1 MIGRRFFL
9 VLTATVLAALPIKAQ
24 QRRPAPPAAD
34 QMTFRLVSGSVN
46 GTAQR
51 WVAAQGVL
59 KPDTATTFETFLK
72 ANALNG
78 ETIRFDSTGGSIV
91 GALRLGHALRK
102 AGLAVSIG
110 RTILEDKPP
119 PASPPLARL
128 DEKAGVCY
136 SSCAY
141 AFLGGARRSVPG
153 GAAFGVHMFWP
164 GDQLD
169 RFRTRKYDYAEIE
182 RVHRLSAQIAV
193 YLNRM
198 GIDPMLMDLAART
211 PPRSA
216 IRVLKPAELKA
227 FNIVTDDQ
235 KTP

>member
-9 VLTATVLAALPIKAQ
+9 VLTCTVTCTLPALAQ
-24 QRRPAPPAAD
+24 QRRIAPPAAD
-34 QMTFRLVSGSVN
+34 KMTFTLVSGVIN
-46 GTAQR
+46 GAPQR
-51 WVAAQGVL
+51 WVAAQGAI
-59 KPDTATTFETFLK
+59 KPDTGSDFDAFLK
-72 ANALNG
+72 AHPLSG
-78 ETIRFDSTGGSIV
+78 EIIRFDSAGGSIV

-102 AGLAVSIG
+102 AGLGVSIG
-110 RTILEDKPP
+110 KTITD
-119 PASPPLARL
+119 PAAPLAAPAPARL

-153 GAAFGVHMFWP
+153 SAALGVHMFWP

-182 RVHRLSAQIAV
+182 RVHRLSAQLAI

-198 GIDPMLMDLAART
+198 GIDPLLLDLAART

-227 FNIVTDDQ
+227 LNIVTSEPG
-235 KTP
+235 TP